1 MLDRKKLTN
10 SKLIWNKLNSEP
22 RRVTR
27 YIFSTHWHAIA
38 CLFLSSCSMARKKS
52 HKFPIQLIELED
64 ENYHI
69 LIETEFQNGVKG
81 KWAID
86 TGASK
91 SVFDENQN
99 ELYQIKPILNTEV
112 QSAGIGEMQ
121 IDTQP
126 GILPLLKIGNLTLKD
141 WPVAI
146 IDLQYV
152 NKLYHQFAHET
163 IFGLLGSDFLV
174 QHQAK
179 IDYKKLVL
187 TLYF

>member
-1 MLDRKKLTN
+1 
-10 SKLIWNKLNSEP
+10 
-22 RRVTR
+22 
-27 YIFSTHWHAIA
+27 
-38 CLFLSSCSMARKKS
+38 MARKKS
-52 HKFPIQLIELED
+52 HTFPIQLITLED

-69 LIETEFQNGVKG
+69 LIETEFQHQHKG

-91 SVFDENQN
+91 SVFDENQKDC
-99 ELYQIKPILNTEV
+99 YQLSPVLNMDV

-121 IDTQP
+121 IETQN
-126 GILPLLKIGNLTLKD
+126 GILPVLKLGDLLLNN

-152 NKLYHQFAHET
+152 NKLYEQFTNET